1 MKKKILFI
9 ISNMQT
15 GGVSKSMVSLMN
27 VIDRRRYD
35 VSLMIVSPTGAFMEL
50 LPDDLR
56 ILSNPKWSALTG
68 RLDGLLYL
76 VKSGSLFLAIGHC
89 IRLVVSALGHK
100 ALAAR
105 MIAAMMPPLD
115 EEFDTVVD
123 FNGQQ
128 QLYYMIDKLKSRKKI
143 TFFHNDY
150 KKWPYYFS
158 ADKRYYPKVD
168 YIFSVSEQCVNS
180 LKEIFPKV
188 SQKIFLMENIS
199 SMSVIAQMA
208 EATINQ
214 NEILTDKPS
223 IITIGHVCDR
233 KGSHWAIEAA
243 SILKRR
249 GVIFR
254 WYFLGA
260 NDDPRFSQLSKE
272 LDVDDFVKFIGIKVN
287 PYPFIKNA
295 TIVAH
300 TAQFEGRSIALD
312 EAKLLCKPIVVTNFS
327 TVNDQF
333 TDRHNGSICRM
344 NPASIADAVEELLTD
359 ASLRQ
364 RYVSNLLAERH
375 DNSSEIEKLYRIFD
389 D

>member
-9 ISNMQT
+9 ISGMQT
-15 GGVSKSMVSLMN
+15 GGVSKSMISLIN

-76 VKSGSLFLAIGHC
+76 VKSGSLFLAFGHC
-89 IRLVVSALGHK
+89 VRLFVSALGRK
-100 ALAAR
+100 AFAAR

-128 QLYYMIDKLKSRKKI
+128 QLYYMVNKLKARKKVS
-143 TFFHNDY
+143 FFHSDY
-150 KKWPYYFS
+150 EKWPYYYS
-158 ADKRYYPKVD
+158 ADKKYYPLVD
-168 YIFSVSEQCVNS
+168 YIFTISDKCVAS
-180 LKEIFPKV
+180 LKKFFPGQ
-188 SQKIFLMENIS
+188 SGKIRLMENIS
-199 SMSVIAQMA
+199 SIDLIDRMA
-208 EATINQ
+208 EMAIGDMTAKGNTL
-214 NEILTDKPS
+214 LTV
-223 IITIGHVCDR
+223 GHVCEN
-233 KGSHWAIEAA
+233 KGILWAMDAA
-243 SILKRR
+243 AILKSR
-249 GVIFR
+249 GIDFH
-254 WYFLGA
+254 WYFLGSVDKPGEYAALVNQKEIAA
-260 NDDPRFSQLSKE
+260 NMTFL
-272 LDVDDFVKFIGIKVN
+272 GIRSN
-287 PYPFIKNA
+287 PYPYIKKA
-295 TIVAH
+295 TLIVH
-300 TAQFEGRSIALD
+300 PSKFEGRSIALD
-312 EAKLLCKPIVVTNFS
+312 EAKLLYKPIVVTNFS

-359 ASLRQ
+359 ASLR
-364 RYVSNLLAERH
+364 RHYVSNLLAERH